1 MFSVG
6 SIGAIG
12 RGGARSL
19 DALWRLAG
27 FTPSF
32 DFPFAR
38 SRSLVDVVTGQSLI
52 AYTQAS
58 SGTYVNSDR
67 VITTAASNEPR
78 FDHDPATG
86 ESLGLL
92 EEGQRV
98 NSTRNNTMAGAAAGV
113 PGVLPLNWAVSN
125 TAGLASSVSSVSTE
139 NGINYIDLRI
149 AGSPTGQYVLLFDN
163 VISAIATIGQRWSN
177 SLYIKT
183 VGGTQANI
191 LSYASRL
198 RFGLETGGLT
208 ELFDTSIQPAASNTA
223 LIDSRVGA
231 ARTTANAST
240 ARATSGLVIN
250 FVSNGVAVD
259 ITLRIGMPQL
269 ELAGQS
275 ADITSVIP
283 TSAEAVT
290 RSASLAD
297 LISSAIANNI
307 RSFYCEFRSPAIGIS
322 GVVSLNDNTANNRA
336 AVITSGTDPRL
347 VVHSGGVEQA
357 NVNGGTVTAGAR
369 TRVAVRINNNDFS
382 ISINGGAVVTDTSGA
397 LPTVDRIMIGRTQAG
412 EFLNSRI
419 ARFTGW
425 NQLLSDA
432 TLRSL
437 SSQ

>member
-12 RGGARSL
+12 RGSARSL
-19 DALWRLAG
+19 DTLWRIAG

-38 SRSLVDVVTGQSLI
+38 NRSLVDAVTGQSLI

-58 SGTYVNSDR
+58 SGTYVNSNR
-67 VITTAASNEPR
+67 VIRTAASNEPR

-92 EEGQRV
+92 GEGQ
-98 NSTRNNTMAGAAAGV
+98 M
-113 PGVLPLNWAVSN
+113 SN
-125 TAGLASSVSSVSTE
+125 LLIWSEDSSQWLTPTNATPTQNAGLAPDGNITA
-139 NGINYIDLRI
+139 DRI
-149 AGSPTGQYVLLFDN
+149 
-163 VISAIATIGQRWSN
+163 
-177 SLYIKT
+177 
-183 VGGTQANI
+183 
-191 LSYASRL
+191 
-198 RFGLETGGLT
+198 LETT
-208 ELFDTSIQPAASNTA
+208 
-223 LIDSRVGA
+223 
-231 ARTTANAST
+231 
-240 ARATSGLVIN
+240 TSGLHLQASSLFPFELGVTYTYSVFVKTIN
-250 FVSNGVAVD
+250 GRNFEIGFPSIIFANRFARFNLATGAVQGTDLGVTALVFSYPEGWYWC
-259 ITLRIGMPQL
+259 I
-269 ELAGQS
+269 A
-275 ADITSVIP
+275 TSVCNQAGSARVVHFINDSAFARIYTGETDKGLFHWGAMLNAGSLPPSSYIP
-283 TSAEAVT
+283 TAAEAVT

-307 RSFYCEFRSPAIGIS
+307 RSFYCEFRSPAIGAR
-322 GVVSLNDNTANNRA
+322 GVVSLNDDTANNRA

-369 TRVAVRINNNDFS
+369 TRVAVRINNNDFA
-382 ISINGGAVVTDTSGA
+382 ISINGGAVVTDTSGT
-397 LPTVDRIMIGRTQAG
+397 LPIVNRIMIGRTQAG
-412 EFLNSRI
+412 EFLNDRI